1 MILIFLY
8 NLFLILLLF
17 FLFPIVI
24 AIVVSSHKRRSTFL
38 PRLGI
43 TPGISA
49 LNQKKIYTQM
59 DKPLWVHALSVG
71 EVISVA
77 PLVKRL
83 RSSFQ
88 DKKIV
93 FSASTKTG
101 FEIAGKL
108 FRDDVDLITF
118 FPYDFLLSVKL
129 AAKKIDPSIVIM
141 TETDIWPNF
150 IWEMKKRRV
159 PVILVNARLSN
170 RSFSGYKRVLF
181 LSKSVFSSFSRIC
194 AQSAEDAERFRLL
207 EIPLEKISITGNIKF
222 DQQDQPVSLELIKE
236 RKLSMGIKPCQK
248 IILAGSTHKGE
259 ETSLL
264 EAFTRL
270 KKDIKELLLVIAP
283 RDPERAG
290 TVCDIFKSAGFV
302 SELMQT
308 VSKTE
313 TGKASDVIIIDR
325 IGVLK
330 SLYALADVAF
340 TGGSLVNRGGHNP
353 LEPAAFSKPI
363 IFGSDMSNFA
373 QISDMLLQSSGAIQ
387 VADADGLYN
396 AASAILKNDK
406 TASKIGK
413 NAFSVYLK
421 NKGALDNTLD
431 IIKDYL

>member
-1 MILIFLY
+1 MLSLI
-8 NLFLILLLF
+8 
-17 FLFPIVI
+17 FLFPIVT
-24 AIVVSSHKRRSTFL
+24 AIILSSYKRRNTFL

-49 LNQKKIYTQM
+49 LNQKKSYAQM
-59 DKPLWVHALSVG
+59 DRPLWVHALSVG
-71 EVISVA
+71 EVISVV

-101 FEIAGKL
+101 FEIANKL
-108 FRDDVDLITF
+108 LRDDVNLISF
-118 FPYDFLLSVKL
+118 FPYDFLLSVRI
-129 AAKKIDPSIVIM
+129 AAKKINPSIVIM
-141 TETDIWPNF
+141 AETDIWPNF
-150 IWEMKKRRV
+150 IYEMKRRRV

-170 RSFSGYKRVLF
+170 RSFSGYKQVLF
-181 LSKSVFSSFSRIC
+181 LSKPVFSSFSRIC

-207 EIPLEKISITGNIKF
+207 EIPSEKISITGNIKF

-236 RKLSMGIKPCQK
+236 RKLSMGINKPCRK

-259 ETSLL
+259 ETLLL
-264 EAFTRL
+264 EAFIRL
-270 KKDIKELLLVIAP
+270 KEDIKELLLIIAP
-283 RDPERAG
+283 RDPERAK
-290 TVCDIFKSAGFV
+290 TVCEIFRSAGFV
-302 SELMQT
+302 SGLMQT

-313 TGKASDVIIIDR
+313 TGKVFDVIIIDT

-330 SLYALADVAF
+330 NLYALADAAF

-413 NAFSVYLK
+413 NAFAVYLK
-421 NKGALDNTLD
+421 NKGAVDKTID
-431 IIKDYL
+431 IIKDYLEP